1 MTLFRV
7 ARSMARED
15 GSSAIEF
22 ALVFPVFILM
32 VLGIFETG
40 RALWTQS
47 LLNYAVQ
54 TAARCGAIDT
64 TTCGSSS
71 ATVTYAV
78 QNSSPLSIPGGDF
91 TVTTPSCGNQVAV
104 AYPFTTVVPQLL
116 PFDVTLSAQA
126 CYPKQTT

>member
-1 MTLFRV
+1 MLTRLARRMTRD
-7 ARSMARED
+7 D
-15 GSSAIEF
+15 GNTAVEF

-54 TAARCGAIDT
+54 SAARCGAIDT
-64 TTCGSSS
+64 ATCGSST

-78 QNSSPLSIPGGDF
+78 QNSSPLTVPNADF
-91 TVTTPSCGNQVAV
+91 TVSNPACGNQVAV
-104 AYPFTTVVPQLL
+104 AFPFTTIVPQLL

-126 CYPKQTT
+126 CYPK

>member
-1 MTLFRV
+1 ML
-7 ARSMARED
+7 ARPARATGD
-15 GSSAIEF
+15 DAGSSAVEF

-32 VLGIFETG
+32 VIGIFETG

-64 TTCGSSS
+64 TTCASNT

-78 QNSSPLSIPGGDF
+78 QSSAPLTIPSGDF
-91 TVTTPSCGNQVAV
+91 TASTQTCGSQVTGS
-104 AYPFTTVVPQLL
+104 YPFTFVVPQLF
-116 PFDVTLSAQA
+116 PFNVTLSAQA
-126 CYPKQTT
+126 

>member
-1 MTLFRV
+1 MLTRLARRMTRDDANTAV
-7 ARSMARED
+7 
-15 GSSAIEF
+15 EF

-54 TAARCGAIDT
+54 SAARCGAIDT
-64 TTCGSSS
+64 ATCGSST

-78 QNSSPLSIPGGDF
+78 QNSSPLTVPNADF
-91 TVTTPSCGNQVAV
+91 TVSNPACGNQVAV
-104 AYPFTTVVPQLL
+104 AFPFTTIVPQLL

-126 CYPKQTT
+126 CYPK

>member
-1 MTLFRV
+1 
-7 ARSMARED
+7 MAREE
-15 GSSAIEF
+15 GTSAIEF

-64 TTCGSSS
+64 ATCGSSS

-91 TVTTPSCGNQVAV
+91 TVTTPSCGNQVSV

>member
-1 MTLFRV
+1 MLTRLARRMTRD
-7 ARSMARED
+7 D
-15 GSSAIEF
+15 GNTAVEF

-54 TAARCGAIDT
+54 SAARCGAIDT
-64 TTCGSSS
+64 ATCGSST

-78 QNSSPLSIPGGDF
+78 QNSSPLTVPNADF
-91 TVTTPSCGNQVAV
+91 TVSNPACGNQVSV
-104 AYPFTTVVPQLL
+104 AFPFTTIVPQLL

-126 CYPKQTT
+126 CYPK

>member
-1 MTLFRV
+1 MLTRLARTMTRD
-7 ARSMARED
+7 D
-15 GSSAIEF
+15 GNTAVEF
-22 ALVFPVFILM
+22 ALVFAVFILM

-54 TAARCGAIDT
+54 SAARCGAIDT
-64 TTCGSSS
+64 ATCGSST

-78 QNSSPLSIPGGDF
+78 QNSSPLTVPNADF
-91 TVTTPSCGNQVAV
+91 TVSNPACGNQVSV
-104 AYPFTTVVPQLL
+104 AFPFTTIVPQLL

-126 CYPKQTT
+126 CYPK

>member
-1 MTLFRV
+1 MLTRLARTMTRD
-7 ARSMARED
+7 D
-15 GSSAIEF
+15 GNTAVEF

-54 TAARCGAIDT
+54 SAARCGAIDT
-64 TTCGSSS
+64 ATCGSST

-78 QNSSPLSIPGGDF
+78 QNSSPLTVPNADF
-91 TVTTPSCGNQVAV
+91 TVSNPACGNQVSV
-104 AYPFTTVVPQLL
+104 AFPFTTIVPQLL

-126 CYPKQTT
+126 CYPK

>member
-1 MTLFRV
+1 MLTRLARTMTRD
-7 ARSMARED
+7 D
-15 GSSAIEF
+15 GNTAVEF

-54 TAARCGAIDT
+54 SAARCGAIDT
-64 TTCGSSS
+64 ATCGSST

-78 QNSSPLSIPGGDF
+78 QNSSPLTVPNADF
-91 TVTTPSCGNQVAV
+91 TVSNPACGNQVAV
-104 AYPFTTVVPQLL
+104 AFPFTTIVPQLL

-126 CYPKQTT
+126 CYPK